1 MQVSYTCFWQGN
13 FGCLAPLSPP
23 CWRAEFEIRR
33 WSNVVCAA
41 EQALASELMK
51 IAAECETSISKKE
64 IQISKKHGMTH
75 PLESRRPADLIC

>member
-1 MQVSYTCFWQGN
+1 
-13 FGCLAPLSPP
+13 
-23 CWRAEFEIRR
+23 
-33 WSNVVCAA
+33 VVCAA

-51 IAAECETSISKKE
+51 IAAECETSMSKKE